1 MLQRAEAFT
10 IESREWKEIASLNK
24 PRMNHSTLFFK
35 KFINDLKIIRKVYVF
50 SGIDQHQERV
60 SEIES
65 YPNGMESRWSIVKMK
80 QQSPAWVGLSNIHL
94 IQINSEQILAFGRDE

>member
-1 MLQRAEAFT
+1 
-10 IESREWKEIASLNK
+10 
-24 PRMNHSTLFFK
+24 MNHSTLFFK